1 MTESSK
7 LTMLETML
15 FPDGFESDT
24 EKENIEAQLGVYLDL
39 ASQTILNYK
48 YEYSKDGIPEDLP
61 SVYDMVQIMAVQNGF
76 AQAGAEG
83 QVLSIENG
91 IHRHWKYS
99 DMLEYIQNHVVP
111 IAKVNG

>member
-1 MTESSK
+1 MTNADK

-15 FPDGFESDT
+15 FPEETTIEPS
-24 EKENIEAQLGVYLDL
+24 IEAQLQVYLDL
-39 ASQTILNYK
+39 ASQTILNFK
-48 YEYSKDGIPEDLP
+48 YEYSVNGVPEELP
-61 SVYDMVQIMAVQNGF
+61 PAYDTVQIMAVMNGF

-99 DMLEYIQNHVVP
+99 DMLEYVQNHVIP
-111 IAKVNG
+111 IAKVRV

>member
-1 MTESSK
+1 MTNADK

-15 FPDGFESDT
+15 FPEETTIEPS
-24 EKENIEAQLGVYLDL
+24 IEAQLQVYLDL
-39 ASQTILNYK
+39 ASQTILNFK
-48 YEYSKDGIPEDLP
+48 YEYSANGVPEELP
-61 SVYDMVQIMAVQNGF
+61 PTYDAVQIMAVMNGF

-99 DMLEYIQNHVVP
+99 DMLEYVQNHVNP
-111 IAKVNG
+111 IAKVQG

>member
-48 YEYSKDGIPEDLP
+48 YEYSVNGIPEALP
-61 SVYDMVQIMAVQNGF
+61 PAYDMVQVLAVQNGF

-91 IHRHWKYS
+91 IHRHWRYS
-99 DMLEYIQNHVVP
+99 DMLDYVHNTVIPV
-111 IAKVNG
+111 AKVQA

>member
-1 MTESSK
+1 MTNAEK

-15 FPDGFESDT
+15 FPEETTIEPS
-24 EKENIEAQLGVYLDL
+24 IEAQLQVYLDL
-39 ASQTILNYK
+39 ASQAILNYK
-48 YEYSKDGIPEDLP
+48 YEYSSDGVPEDLP
-61 SVYDMVQIMAVQNGF
+61 AVYDIVQVMAVQNGF

-99 DMLEYIQNHVVP
+99 DMLEYIQNHVIP
-111 IAKVNG
+111 IAKVRV

>member
-1 MTESSK
+1 MTNADK

-15 FPDGFESDT
+15 FPEETTIEPS
-24 EKENIEAQLGVYLDL
+24 IEAQLQVYLDL
-39 ASQTILNYK
+39 ASQTILNFK
-48 YEYSKDGIPEDLP
+48 YEYSKNGVPEELP
-61 SVYDMVQIMAVQNGF
+61 STYDGVQIMAVMNGF

-99 DMLEYIQNHVVP
+99 DMLEYVQNHVNP
-111 IAKVNG
+111 IAKVQG